1 MVAVLIPRRPPR
13 VYRVV
18 ATARSAAQSASP
30 TTEPAARPGASLN
43 IAVLAASNAAT
54 SVVPAMDPAIN
65 AASAGFVDPR
75 TIDVIDALY
84 ERAVANGARVLQEPK
99 DFEYGERQCTIADP
113 YGHQW
118 SLSQTLKDVA
128 PEEWGGT
135 SKA

>member
-1 MVAVLIPRRPPR
+1 MPDATVIPTRIHPNVRKAVDWLTSSFGFAERLQIGEGHRSQLKFGDGAVIVADVRGDRRPPR
-13 VYRVV
+13 PSDTSHMVVLRVDN
-18 ATARSAAQSASP
+18 
-30 TTEPAARPGASLN
+30 L
-43 IAVLAASNAAT
+43 
-54 SVVPAMDPAIN
+54 
-65 AASAGFVDPR
+65 
-75 TIDVIDALY
+75 DALY